1 MYKPQSSDKR
11 ETPVYV
17 TVKRWTE
24 LSGLSRSKTYQ
35 LLAAG
40 KLPAIRVDARTLI
53 DFKQATEWLA
63 SRPKWSSK

>member
-1 MYKPQSSDKR
+1 MKTSQSSEKR

-17 TVKRWTE
+17 TVKKWTQ

-35 LLAAG
+35 LLASG
-40 KLPAIRVDARTLI
+40 EVLAIRVDARTLI